1 MSVILEVIAPRV
13 LAPALAIGVAL
24 IVKGYADVGDGFSAG
39 VIVGLAVGL
48 SYITLGP
55 ERTER
60 RFPLLRR
67 APAGIVVGLLLALAD
82 AFFAVLGGEPPLTH
96 EPGPGAGVVTFGHL
110 ELLTAVLFDVG
121 VFLIVASGLVV
132 VLHHLSSLVQ
142 AQEEGGAQEEG
153 A

>member
-1 MSVILEVIAPRV
+1 VSVILEVIAPRV

-39 VIVGLAVGL
+39 VIVGLAVSL
-48 SYITLGP
+48 SYLTLGP

-67 APAGIVVGLLLALAD
+67 APAGVVAGLLLALAV
-82 AFFAVLGGEPPLTH
+82 AFFPVLADEPPLTH
-96 EPGPGAGVVTFGHL
+96 EPGPGEDVTRLGHL

-132 VLHHLSSLVQ
+132 LVHHLSSLVQ
-142 AQEEGGAQEEG
+142 EHGEDGA
-153 A
+153 